1 MSSTTPSRAEV
12 FPGILRAGLVTAV
25 VDGLFASALS
35 VFAYGSTV
43 TRLWQG
49 VASTLLGPGAIGG
62 GPGPAAIG
70 LAMHV
75 GVALGWSA
83 VFMLIVV
90 RSSAVRRVLLSKG
103 GIVRVAAAYGPFI
116 WMVMSLVV
124 IPTLARRPP
133 AITTRWWIQLLGH
146 IPFVAVP
153 IAGMIARSV
162 VRSSPERRG

>member
-1 MSSTTPSRAEV
+1 MSLTTLPRAEV
-12 FPGILRAGLVTAV
+12 FSGILRAGLVTGV
-25 VDGLFASALS
+25 VDGLFASALN

-49 VASTLLGPGAIGG
+49 VASTLLGPEAIGAG
-62 GPGPAAIG
+62 TRTAAIG
-70 LAMHV
+70 LAMHF

-103 GIVRVAAAYGPFI
+103 GVVKVATVYGPFV
-116 WMVMSLVV
+116 WMVMSLMV
-124 IPTLARRPP
+124 IPALVRRPP

-153 IAGMIARSV
+153 IATMIARSV
-162 VRSSPERRG
+162 RSFSPDGRR